1 MATLT
6 MRKPWAFDMK
16 HLLLLLLMI
25 PTAVFSQK
33 VSKTI
38 SLDGGKIIIFEQ
50 PSEVMDARLYK
61 VEKALVC
68 GVALARGANYEY
80 DLYNGLQTILYE
92 EGKYFYDGEIVRTP
106 EGKVEIDLKG
116 KVNGKGA
123 YLKKDVEVINMAKK
137 RKAIEHFLEV
147 EVPSNI
153 YEELISLCQMK
164 N

>member
-1 MATLT
+1 MKVKKIP
-6 MRKPWAFDMK
+6 MRTC
-16 HLLLLLLMI
+16 I
-25 PTAVFSQK
+25 VTRE
-33 VSKTI
+33 
-38 SLDGGKIIIFEQ
+38 SLPK
-50 PSEVMDARLYK
+50 
-61 VEKALVC
+61 
-68 GVALARGANYEY
+68 YE
-80 DLYNGLQTILYE
+80 LIR
-92 EGKYFYDGEIVRTP
+92 IVRTP

-137 RKAIEHFLEV
+137 RKSIEHFLEV

>member
-1 MATLT
+1 MKVKKIP
-6 MRKPWAFDMK
+6 MRTCIVTRESLPK
-16 HLLLLLLMI
+16 HELI
-25 PTAVFSQK
+25 
-33 VSKTI
+33 
-38 SLDGGKIIIFEQ
+38 
-50 PSEVMDARLYK
+50 R
-61 VEKALVC
+61 
-68 GVALARGANYEY
+68 
-80 DLYNGLQTILYE
+80 
-92 EGKYFYDGEIVRTP
+92 IVRTP

>member
-1 MATLT
+1 MKVKKIP
-6 MRKPWAFDMK
+6 MRTC
-16 HLLLLLLMI
+16 I
-25 PTAVFSQK
+25 VTRE
-33 VSKTI
+33 
-38 SLDGGKIIIFEQ
+38 SLPK
-50 PSEVMDARLYK
+50 
-61 VEKALVC
+61 
-68 GVALARGANYEY
+68 YE
-80 DLYNGLQTILYE
+80 LIR
-92 EGKYFYDGEIVRTP
+92 IVRTP
-106 EGKVEIDLKG
+106 EGNVEIDLKG